1 MAKEVDADGCH
12 LGQSDMKITD
22 ARKILGKKKING
34 VTCHNSKKLVKKNI
48 KNKANYIA
56 LGAFF
61 KTKTKLTKYLANFK
75 TLIWAKKVTK
85 IPIVAIGGIKVDNY
99 QKLLLNRADFLAI
112 SSYIWKNKKY
122 KPLKALEKLK

>member
-1 MAKEVDADGCH
+1 M
-12 LGQSDMKITD
+12 I
-22 ARKILGKKKING
+22 ARKILGKKKIIG